1 MLGIAKNRGVKGF
14 VTDGFVRDLVGIKK
28 VGIPCFSKGVIPN
41 SPAKSG
47 PGKVGTSI
55 VIGGIYVN
63 SGDIIVADLDGIVV
77 VPNLLIAEVALNL
90 KKVLRVEKETEDKVK
105 LGIKELGLIK
115 TIFDSGKIKEI
126 D

>member
-1 MLGIAKNRGVKGF
+1 N
-14 VTDGFVRDLVGIKK
+14 
-28 VGIPCFSKGVIPN
+28 
-41 SPAKSG
+41 G

-55 VIGGIYVN
+55 VIGGIHVN

-90 KKVLRVEKETEDKVK
+90 KKVLRVEKEIEDKVK

-115 TIFDSGKIKEI
+115 TIFNSGKIKEI